1 MQTPDCSDLQ
11 LEAVEPLVSMFID
24 FGSGQEVSQGVPQIT
39 DSFGLLSMDFCQLSF
54 AVVLDLTNES
64 VGRLLQSD
72 PTATL
77 PPPGGAA
84 VGFLNASEQQ
94 ILL

>member
-1 MQTPDCSDLQ
+1 ML
-11 LEAVEPLVSMFID
+11 ID
-24 FGSGQEVSQGVPQIT
+24 FGGDQAVSQAVPQIT

-72 PTATL
+72 PTAPL
-77 PPPGGAA
+77 PPLGGAA